1 MKITV
6 QFIPSKET
14 KEVELEEGATGMS
27 LVESLDLTPD
37 SIILARFQ
45 RPIPI
50 DEPLTDGEILTLISV
65 VSGG

>member
-6 QFIPSKET
+6 EFIPSKET

-27 LVESLDLTPD
+27 LVENLDLTPD
-37 SIILARFQ
+37 SIIIARS
-45 RPIPI
+45 RTPIPI
-50 DEPLTDGEILTLISV
+50 DEPLKDGEILTLISV

>member
-37 SIILARFQ
+37 SIILARSNK
-45 RPIPI
+45 PIPI
-50 DEPLTDGEILTLISV
+50 DDELKDGENVTLISV